1 MITVVV
7 SSYKYGH
14 LAAHCVESLLSQSE
28 KPERILFVDDC
39 AGDCAH
45 IHKYYPEIEYY
56 ENPENYGTV
65 KNFQNMLCK
74 VTSEYCMFIG
84 ADNWLRSDA
93 IKTFRKFIDMDRR
106 PDIITYDMV
115 LTGELKS
122 TRIKHH
128 PNEVSRLHGDYH
140 WRRAGQHHGSMLY
153 RTELAKAVG
162 GYTKYNDSHQSLE
175 DLSLWTKMNNA
186 GAKVL
191 YIDEPFL
198 YYRHHRANFNTY

>member
-65 KNFQNMLCK
+65 KNFQNMLSK

-93 IKTFRKFIDMDRR
+93 VEMFTKIIDL
-106 PDIITYDMV
+106 DMI
-115 LTGELKS
+115 LTGELKD
-122 TRIKHH
+122 TRIKYHMDEINRH
-128 PNEVSRLHGDYH
+128 QGDYY
-140 WRRAGQHHGSMLY
+140 WRKDHRHHGSMLY
-153 RTELAKAVG
+153 KTEMAKSVG
-162 GYTKYNDSHQSLE
+162 GYERYGNSHQTLE
-175 DLSLWTKMNNA
+175 DLGLWHKMINA
-186 GAKVL
+186 GAKVSN
-191 YIDEPFL
+191 INEAFL
-198 YYRHHRANFNTY
+198 YYRHHRVNNNRY

>member
-65 KNFQNMLCK
+65 KNFQNMLSK

-128 PNEVSRLHGDYH
+128 PNEDQSSLLVS
-140 WRRAGQHHGSMLY
+140 GS
-153 RTELAKAVG
+153 E
-162 GYTKYNDSHQSLE
+162 
-175 DLSLWTKMNNA
+175 
-186 GAKVL
+186 
-191 YIDEPFL
+191 
-198 YYRHHRANFNTY
+198 

>member
-1 MITVVV
+1 M
-7 SSYKYGH
+7 
-14 LAAHCVESLLSQSE
+14 LS
-28 KPERILFVDDC
+28 
-39 AGDCAH
+39 
-45 IHKYYPEIEYY
+45 
-56 ENPENYGTV
+56 
-65 KNFQNMLCK
+65 K

-106 PDIITYDMV
+106 PDIITYDMI

-191 YIDEPFL
+191 YIDEPLL

>member
-45 IHKYYPEIEYY
+45 ILKHYPEIEYY

-65 KNFQNMLCK
+65 KNFQNMLDK
-74 VTSEYCMFIG
+74 VISEYCMFIG

-93 IKTFRKFIDMDRR
+93 IELVSKIIDLES
-106 PDIITYDMV
+106 PDIVTYDMI
-115 LTGELKS
+115 LTGTLKEK
-122 TRIKHH
+122 RAAYHREEIKRHQ
-128 PNEVSRLHGDYH
+128 GDYY
-140 WRRAGQHHGSMLY
+140 WTKNKTHHGSMVY
-153 RTELAKAVG
+153 RVNLAKQVG
-162 GYTKYNDSHQSLE
+162 GYSKIEHNFVHTCE
-175 DLSLWTKMNNA
+175 DWSLWNKMTA
-186 GAKVL
+186 ADAKVA
-191 YIDEPFL
+191 YINEALL
-198 YYRHHRANFNTY
+198 YYRHHKENFNQY